1 MLKGSER
8 EGGEDETEKADLW
21 WKIGS
26 FLKNCF
32 ALTAPGGLIKLQRCT
47 TGTQVG
53 EGRKERKERRM
64 DEEDEEVEVEESGF
78 RRDGGREERKGKR
91 NLKVT
96 SRAEKRELPRRKKSH
111 FHNTHEERL
120 THTYTHTPRPSPSSS
135 SSPLVKFTAGNI
147 FFSSPCRDQTSSS
160 PSS

>member
-1 MLKGSER
+1 MENQFL
-8 EGGEDETEKADLW
+8 
-21 WKIGS
+21 
-26 FLKNCF
+26 LKNCF

-64 DEEDEEVEVEESGF
+64 EEDEEVEVEESGF

-111 FHNTHEERL
+111 FTTHTKKDLHTHTHTRTCTRML
-120 THTYTHTPRPSPSSS
+120 THTHTHT
-135 SSPLVKFTAGNI
+135 LK
-147 FFSSPCRDQTSSS
+147 
-160 PSS
+160 

>member
-32 ALTAPGGLIKLQRCT
+32 TLTAPGGLIKLQRCT

-53 EGRKERKERRM
+53 EGRKERRKRRM
-64 DEEDEEVEVEESGF
+64 EEDEEVEEEESGF

-120 THTYTHTPRPSPSSS
+120 THTYTHTHLHTHADTHTHTHTQVS
-135 SSPLVKFTAGNI
+135 I
-147 FFSSPCRDQTSSS
+147 
-160 PSS
+160 